1 MLGALRRISLRTRL
15 VVGLIVV
22 VFVGLV
28 AANAL
33 VYNKISG
40 YLLETVDTQLVA
52 AAPAVQNALSNGSS
66 DLRFNAN
73 TPAGTFGAAYTAAG
87 AIVVEIPNFQG
98 PIPALSK
105 ADIATLSSQAVAA
118 NATRS
123 FTYRTVGSVGAVHFQ
138 YRLAAFSVALTNITT
153 GAVSSGVAVVAIPI
167 VDMNNTLHRLILIDL
182 GVGALLLVLLGVLG
196 YGVVL
201 MGLRPLVDIER
212 TAGAI
217 AAGDLTRRVDRE
229 DETSE
234 VGRLGASLNVMLEKI
249 EHSFNEQ
256 VASENRLRQFLA
268 DASHELRTPVTSIR
282 GYAEL
287 FHHGLADRP
296 ADLDTAMRRIDTEST
311 RMAGLV
317 DDLLLLARLDQRRP
331 LEREPVDLVT
341 LAGDAAQDARVIDPS
356 RMVTFVS
363 PDACPIMGDE
373 ARLRQLFGNLV
384 SNALDYTPA
393 GSPLEIVVEAS
404 EGVAQSRVHVS
415 VIDHGPGIPPE
426 TAPHVFERFWRSDP
440 ARVRALGGTG
450 LGLSI
455 AAAIAGAHG
464 GTVSLTQTPG
474 GGATFSVELPSQPP
488 PQGPISWGADLPSDV
503 TVQSE
508 VSFVPGDV

>member
-1 MLGALRRISLRTRL
+1 M
-15 VVGLIVV
+15 V

-28 AANAL
+28 AANVL

-40 YLLETVDTQLVA
+40 YLLTTVDNQLVA
-52 AAPAVQNALSNGSS
+52 AAPAVQNALSSGNG

-105 ADIATLSSQAVAA
+105 ADIASLSSQTVAA

-123 FTYRTVGSVGAVHFQ
+123 FKYRTVGSVNDVHFQ
-138 YRLAAFSVALTNITT
+138 YRLAAFPVALTNITT

-287 FHHGLADRP
+287 FRRGAADRP
-296 ADLDTAMRRIDTEST
+296 EDLALAMRRIEDESV
-311 RMAGLV
+311 RMGSLV
-317 DDLLLLARLDQRRP
+317 DDLLLLARLDQGRP
-331 LEREPVDLVT
+331 LEQEPVDLAIVAADGVADAEILAPQRQIT
-341 LAGDAAQDARVIDPS
+341 LDVEGPLVVLGDDQRLRQVVSNLLQNAIRYTDPGAAITVSATKTDQKVALSVRDEGAGIDPEYLPRLFERFYRADPS
-356 RMVTFVS
+356 RT
-363 PDACPIMGDE
+363 
-373 ARLRQLFGNLV
+373 R
-384 SNALDYTPA
+384 
-393 GSPLEIVVEAS
+393 GS
-404 EGVAQSRVHVS
+404 
-415 VIDHGPGIPPE
+415 
-426 TAPHVFERFWRSDP
+426 
-440 ARVRALGGTG
+440 GGSG
-450 LGLSI
+450 LGLAIVASI
-455 AAAIAGAHG
+455 TEAHG
-464 GTVSLTQTPG
+464 GSVDAVS
-474 GGATFSVELPSQPP
+474 
-488 PQGPISWGADLPSDV
+488 
-503 TVQSE
+503 
-508 VSFVPGDV
+508 VPGEGSTFTVTLPLVATKDSSPRPSPEAMGV